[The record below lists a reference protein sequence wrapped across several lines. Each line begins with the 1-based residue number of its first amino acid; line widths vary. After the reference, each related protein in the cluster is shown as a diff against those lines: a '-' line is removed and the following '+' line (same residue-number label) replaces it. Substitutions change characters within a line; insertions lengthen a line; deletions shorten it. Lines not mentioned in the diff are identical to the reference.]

1 MKKIISDMTSASI
14 ESNTEVII
22 LSYDIKLPW

>member
-1 MKKIISDMTSASI
+1 MKKIISDMTSACI

-22 LSYDIKLPW
+22 LSYYIKLP